1 PVLGRVTMDQIMIDV
16 SAAPE
21 VKEGDEVELFGP
33 SIPVVEVAEKAGTIA
48 WEIFTGITTRVT
60 RVYV

>member
-1 PVLGRVTMDQIMIDV
+1 MDQIMIDV
-16 SAAPE
+16 SAAPD
-21 VKEGDEVELFGP
+21 VMEGDEVELFG
-33 SIPVVEVAEKAGTIA
+33 SHIPVVEVAEKAGTIA

>member
-1 PVLGRVTMDQIMIDV
+1 
-16 SAAPE
+16 
-21 VKEGDEVELFGP
+21 
-33 SIPVVEVAEKAGTIA
+33 VAEKAGTIA